1 MAWDHKFIS
10 TSCVSSLCS
19 LPMTW
24 VSLRVFVSFTNLTG
38 DGGRLSRDGPG
49 GWCDYVGVTTATAT
63 LHLEYCNPSLT
74 SVDAT
79 NTQESNSL
87 NLISYLFS

>member
-10 TSCVSSLCS
+10 PMGSLCS
-19 LPMTW
+19 LLMTW
-24 VSLRVFVSFTNLTG
+24 VSLHVSVPFTNLTG

-63 LHLEYCNPSLT
+63 PHLEYCNPSLT
-74 SVDAT
+74 SVDTT
-79 NTQESNSL
+79 NTRESNSL
-87 NLISYLFS
+87 NLIGYLFS